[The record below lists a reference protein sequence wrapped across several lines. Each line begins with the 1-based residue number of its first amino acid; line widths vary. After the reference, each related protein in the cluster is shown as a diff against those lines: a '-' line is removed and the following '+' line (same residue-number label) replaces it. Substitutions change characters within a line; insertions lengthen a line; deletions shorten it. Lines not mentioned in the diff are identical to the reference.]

1 MISPREEMT
10 PARSEE
16 ALVVITRHCRD
27 MKRQETRLRLAT
39 AFLLLSSVTVLLVL
53 HAPSRDR
60 ATDQT
65 ATVGRL
71 ASPVLQGKRPG
82 VHLMPLAQHRN
93 NTKPIQWEPRFNNGF
108 SLTANNTLLTVPLDG
123 LYYVYFGISY
133 RIPGN
138 YCEQKGVDRIQD
150 LHTQVFKFTASY
162 PKDIV
167 IIKSID
173 SMTCTILAQR
183 FVYAGQLIQLL
194 KNDKLKMIIHTPH
207 EVVNWF
213 KGGIYFG
220 AFLS

>member
-1 MISPREEMT
+1 GTTEVP
-10 PARSEE
+10 
-16 ALVVITRHCRD
+16 
-27 MKRQETRLRLAT
+27 
-39 AFLLLSSVTVLLVL
+39 LSK
-53 HAPSRDR
+53 APSPH
-60 ATDQT
+60 T
-65 ATVGRL
+65 APRP
-71 ASPVLQGKRPG
+71 PVMAAGCSLTKVDVLIDNSVLYCPA
-82 VHLMPLAQHRN
+82 LAQHRN